1 MVFLQHPLLHDTRQ
15 GGPHVIHQAHLM
27 GLVENTIG
35 DAGAK
40 VYGGVLTET
49 ARGMPSKS
57 HIPVIHSKTHSERMG
72 QVPYAGPKY

>member
-1 MVFLQHPLLHDTRQ
+1 MVFLNTPLIHDTRS
-15 GGPHVIHQAHLM
+15 GGPHTIHQKHLE

-40 VYGGVLTET
+40 VYGGVLTQT

-57 HIPVIHSKTHSERMG
+57 HIPVIHSKTNPKKEGMT
-72 QVPYAGPKY
+72 PYAGPKY